1 MLGLQR
7 GTVRLYP
14 HETAWEAEAEH
25 TIIMLQ
31 KLLGD
36 DAKEIQHV
44 GSTAVPA
51 ICAKPIIDI
60 ALAADSFDDVM
71 KHLPKLQAAGFYYR
85 AQNNIS
91 GQKLFACGSFYD
103 GTGDLQTHFI
113 HVVLTDSEQWRDY
126 ILFRDYLNRHSDTA
140 KAYENLKLSL
150 AEAAPADAGRE
161 RYLQGKRDF
170 IAAVLRKALAS
181 SYLGQ
186 IVEIEIDR
194 PLGSTHPKHPDLI
207 YPVNY
212 GFIPGVFG
220 GDGEEMDVYLL
231 GVDKP
236 VSKYSA
242 QIIAIVH
249 RLDDEEDKLVGAPV
263 GTHFTKTE
271 IEKSVAFQERYF
283 KTEVEAGVC
292 SGCR

>member
-1 MLGLQR
+1 MLGLKR
-7 GTVRLYP
+7 GTVRLLP
-14 HETAWEAEAEH
+14 HETAWEAEAER
-25 TIIMLQ
+25 TIMMLQ

-60 ALAADSFDDVM
+60 ALAVNSFDDVM

-85 AQNNIS
+85 AQNDIPN
-91 GQKLFACGSFYD
+91 QKLFACGSFYD

-113 HVVLTDSEQWRDY
+113 HVVLTDSAQWRDY
-126 ILFRDYLNRHSDTA
+126 VLFRDYLNQHLDTA
-140 KAYENLKLSL
+140 KAYESLKLSL
-150 AEAAPADAGRE
+150 AEAAPIDAGRE

-170 IAAVLRKALAS
+170 IAAVLRKALAAS
-181 SYLGQ
+181 FLGQ

-194 PLGSTHPKHPDLI
+194 PLGSAHPQHPDLI
-207 YPVNY
+207 YSVNY

-231 GVDKP
+231 GVGRP
-236 VSKYSA
+236 VFKYSA
-242 QIIAIVH
+242 QVIAVVH

-271 IEKSVAFQERYF
+271 IEKSIAFQEQYF
-283 KTEVEAGVC
+283 KTEVEMWKG
-292 SGCR
+292 

>member
-7 GTVRLYP
+7 GTVRLLP
-14 HETAWEAEAEH
+14 HEKAWEAEAEQ
-25 TIIMLQ
+25 TIIMLR

-44 GSTAVPA
+44 GSTAVPT

-60 ALAADSFDDVM
+60 ALAVNSFDDVM
-71 KHLPKLQAAGFYYR
+71 KHLPTLQAAGFYYR
-85 AQNNIS
+85 AQNDIPN
-91 GQKLFACGSFYD
+91 QKLFACGSFYD
-103 GTGDLQTHFI
+103 GTGNLQTHFI
-113 HVVLTDSEQWRDY
+113 HVVLTDSAQWRDY

>member
-126 ILFRDYLNRHSDTA
+126 ILFRDYLNQHADTA
-140 KAYENLKLSL
+140 KAYESLKLSL
-150 AEAAPADAGRE
+150 AEAAPVDAGRE

-194 PLGSTHPKHPDLI
+194 PLGSAHPKHPDLI

-220 GDGEEMDVYLL
+220 SDGEEMDVYLL

>member
-1 MLGLQR
+1 MLGLKR
-7 GTVRLYP
+7 GTVRLLP
-14 HETAWEAEAEH
+14 HEKAWEAEAEQ
-25 TIIMLQ
+25 TIIMLR

-44 GSTAVPA
+44 GSTAVPT

-60 ALAADSFDDVM
+60 ALAVNSFDDVM
-71 KHLPKLQAAGFYYR
+71 KHLPTLQAAGFYYR

-140 KAYENLKLSL
+140 KAYENLKLSF

-249 RLDDEEDKLVGAPV
+249 RLNDEEDKLVGAPV
-263 GTHFTKTE
+263 GTHFTKTQ

-283 KTEVEAGVC
+283 KTEVETGVC

>member
-14 HETAWEAEAEH
+14 HETAWEAEAEQ

-91 GQKLFACGSFYD
+91 NQKLFACGSFYD

-126 ILFRDYLNRHSDTA
+126 ILFRDYLNQHADTA
-140 KAYENLKLSL
+140 KAYESLKLSL
-150 AEAAPADAGRE
+150 AEAAPVDAGRE
-161 RYLQGKRDF
+161 QYLQGKKDF
-170 IAAVLRKALAS
+170 IAAVLRKALAAS
-181 SYLGQ
+181 FLGQ

-194 PLGSTHPKHPDLI
+194 PLGSAHPKHPDLI

-212 GFIPGVFG
+212 GFIPGVLG
-220 GDGEEMDVYLL
+220 GDGEELDVYLL

-236 VSKYSA
+236 ASKYPA

-263 GTHFTKTE
+263 GTHFTKAE
-271 IEKSVAFQERYF
+271 IKKSVAFQEQYF
-283 KTEVEAGVC
+283 KTEVEMWKG
-292 SGCR
+292 

>member
-44 GSTAVPA
+44 GSTAVPT

-60 ALAADSFDDVM
+60 ALAVNSFDDVM

-126 ILFRDYLNRHSDTA
+126 ILFRDYLNQHADTA
-140 KAYENLKLSL
+140 KAYESLKLSL
-150 AEAAPADAGRE
+150 AEAAPVDAGRE
-161 RYLQGKRDF
+161 QYLQGKKDF
-170 IAAVLRKALAS
+170 IAAVLRKALADS
-181 SYLGQ
+181 FLGQ
-186 IVEIEIDR
+186 IVEIKIDR
-194 PLGSTHPKHPDLI
+194 PLGSAHPKRLDLI

-231 GVDKP
+231 GVDGP
-236 VSKYSA
+236 VFKSSA
-242 QIIAIVH
+242 QIIAVVH

-263 GTHFTKTE
+263 GTHFTKAE
-271 IEKSVAFQERYF
+271 IEKSVAFQEQYF
-283 KTEVEAGVC
+283 KTEVEMWKG
-292 SGCR
+292 

>member
-1 MLGLQR
+1 MIGLKR

-44 GSTAVPA
+44 GSTAVPT

-60 ALAADSFDDVM
+60 ALAVNSFDDVM

-126 ILFRDYLNRHSDTA
+126 ILFRDYLNQHADTA
-140 KAYENLKLSL
+140 KAYESLKLSL
-150 AEAAPADAGRE
+150 AEAAPVDAGRE

-170 IAAVLRKALAS
+170 IAAVLRKALVS
-181 SYLGQ
+181 SYLGRM
-186 IVEIEIDR
+186 VEIEIDR
-194 PLGSTHPKHPDLI
+194 PLGSAHPKRPDLI

-220 GDGEEMDVYLL
+220 GDGEELDVYLL
-231 GVDKP
+231 GVDGP
-236 VSKYSA
+236 VFKSSA
-242 QIIAIVH
+242 QIIAVVH

-263 GTHFTKTE
+263 GTHFTKAE
-271 IEKSVAFQERYF
+271 IEKSVAFQEQYF
-283 KTEVEAGVC
+283 KTEVEMWKG
-292 SGCR
+292 

>member
-1 MLGLQR
+1 
-7 GTVRLYP
+7 
-14 HETAWEAEAEH
+14 
-25 TIIMLQ
+25 MLQ

-44 GSTAVPA
+44 GSTAVPT

-60 ALAADSFDDVM
+60 ALAVNSFDDVM

-126 ILFRDYLNRHSDTA
+126 ILFRDYLNQHADTA
-140 KAYENLKLSL
+140 KAYESLKLSL
-150 AEAAPADAGRE
+150 AEAAPVDAGRE
-161 RYLQGKRDF
+161 QYLQGKKDF
-170 IAAVLRKALAS
+170 IAAVLRKALAAS
-181 SYLGQ
+181 FLGQ
-186 IVEIEIDR
+186 IVEIKIDR
-194 PLGSTHPKHPDLI
+194 PLGSAHPKRLDLI

-231 GVDKP
+231 GVDGP
-236 VSKYSA
+236 VFKSSA
-242 QIIAIVH
+242 QIIAVVH

-263 GTHFTKTE
+263 GTHFTKAE
-271 IEKSVAFQERYF
+271 IEKSVAFQEQYF
-283 KTEVEAGVC
+283 KTEVEMWKG
-292 SGCR
+292 

>member
-126 ILFRDYLNRHSDTA
+126 ILFRDYLNQHADTA
-140 KAYENLKLSL
+140 KAYESLKLSL
-150 AEAAPADAGRE
+150 AEAAPVDAGRE

-170 IAAVLRKALAS
+170 IAAVLRKALEAS
-181 SYLGQ
+181 FLGQ
-186 IVEIEIDR
+186 IVEIKIDR
-194 PLGSTHPKHPDLI
+194 PLGSAHPKHPDLI

-220 GDGEEMDVYLL
+220 DDGKELDVYLL
-231 GVDKP
+231 GVGKP
-236 VSKYSA
+236 VFKYPA
-242 QIIAIVH
+242 QIIAVVH

-263 GTHFTKTE
+263 GTHFTKAE
-271 IEKSVAFQERYF
+271 IKKSVAFQEQYF
-283 KTEVEAGVC
+283 KTEVEMWKG
-292 SGCR
+292 

>member
-1 MLGLQR
+1 MLGLKR
-7 GTVRLYP
+7 GTVRLLP
-14 HETAWEAEAEH
+14 HEKAWEAEAEQ
-25 TIIMLQ
+25 TIIMLR

-44 GSTAVPA
+44 GSTAVPT

-60 ALAADSFDDVM
+60 ALAVNSFDDVM
-71 KHLPKLQAAGFYYR
+71 KHLPTLQAAGFYYR
-85 AQNNIS
+85 AQNDIPN
-91 GQKLFACGSFYD
+91 QKLFACGSFYD

-113 HVVLTDSEQWRDY
+113 HVVLTDSAQWRDY

-140 KAYENLKLSL
+140 KAYESLKLSL

>member
-25 TIIMLQ
+25 AIIMLQ

-44 GSTAVPA
+44 GSTAVPT

-60 ALAADSFDDVM
+60 ALAVNSFDDVM
-71 KHLPKLQAAGFYYR
+71 KHLPKLQAAGFYYC

-126 ILFRDYLNRHSDTA
+126 VLFRDYLNQHADTA
-140 KAYENLKLSL
+140 KAYESLKLSL
-150 AEAAPADAGRE
+150 AEAAPVDAGRE
-161 RYLQGKRDF
+161 QYLQGKKDF
-170 IAAVLRKALAS
+170 IAAVLRKALAAS
-181 SYLGQ
+181 FLGQ
-186 IVEIEIDR
+186 IVEIKIDR
-194 PLGSTHPKHPDLI
+194 PLGSVHPKHLDLI

-231 GVDKP
+231 GVDGP
-236 VSKYSA
+236 VFKSSA
-242 QIIAIVH
+242 QIIAVVH

-263 GTHFTKTE
+263 GTHFTKAE
-271 IEKSVAFQERYF
+271 IEKSVAFQEQYF
-283 KTEVEAGVC
+283 KTEVEMWKG
-292 SGCR
+292 

>member
-1 MLGLQR
+1 MFGLQR

-44 GSTAVPA
+44 GSTAVPT

-60 ALAADSFDDVM
+60 ALAVNSFDDVM

-113 HVVLTDSEQWRDY
+113 YVVLTGSEQWRDY
-126 ILFRDYLNRHSDTA
+126 ILFRDYLNQHADTA
-140 KAYENLKLSL
+140 KAYESLKLSL
-150 AEAAPADAGRE
+150 AEAASVDAGRE
-161 RYLQGKRDF
+161 QYLQGKKDF
-170 IAAVLRKALAS
+170 IAAVLRKALAAS
-181 SYLGQ
+181 FLGQ
-186 IVEIEIDR
+186 IVEIKIDR
-194 PLGSTHPKHPDLI
+194 PLGSAHPKHLDLI

-231 GVDKP
+231 GVDGPAFK
-236 VSKYSA
+236 SSA
-242 QIIAIVH
+242 QIIAVVH
-249 RLDDEEDKLVGAPV
+249 RSDDEEDKLVGAPV
-263 GTHFTKTE
+263 GTYFTKAE
-271 IEKSVAFQERYF
+271 IEKSVAFQEQYF
-283 KTEVEAGVC
+283 KTGVEMWKG
-292 SGCR
+292 

>member
-1 MLGLQR
+1 MLGLKR

-44 GSTAVPA
+44 GSTAVPT

-60 ALAADSFDDVM
+60 ALAVNSFDDVM

-126 ILFRDYLNRHSDTA
+126 ILFRDYLNQHADTA
-140 KAYENLKLSL
+140 KAYESLKLSL
-150 AEAAPADAGRE
+150 AEAAPVDAGRE
-161 RYLQGKRDF
+161 QYLQGKKDF
-170 IAAVLRKALAS
+170 IAAVLRKALAAS
-181 SYLGQ
+181 FLGQ
-186 IVEIEIDR
+186 IVEIKIDR
-194 PLGSTHPKHPDLI
+194 PLGSAHPKHLDLI

-231 GVDKP
+231 GVDGP
-236 VSKYSA
+236 VFKSSA
-242 QIIAIVH
+242 QIIAVVH
-249 RLDDEEDKLVGAPV
+249 RLDDEEDKLGGAPV
-263 GTHFTKTE
+263 GTHFTKAE
-271 IEKSVAFQERYF
+271 IEKSVAFQEQYF
-283 KTEVEAGVC
+283 KTEVEMWKG
-292 SGCR
+292 

>member
-1 MLGLQR
+1 MLGLKR
-7 GTVRLYP
+7 GTVRLLP
-14 HETAWEAEAEH
+14 HEKAWEAEAEQ

-44 GSTAVPA
+44 GSTAVPT

-60 ALAADSFDDVM
+60 ALAVNSFDDVM
-71 KHLPKLQAAGFYYR
+71 KHLPTLQAAGFYYR
-85 AQNNIS
+85 AQNDIPN
-91 GQKLFACGSFYD
+91 QKLFACGSFYD

-113 HVVLTDSEQWRDY
+113 HVVLTDSAQWRDY

-194 PLGSTHPKHPDLI
+194 PLGSAHPKHPDLI

-212 GFIPGVFG
+212 GFIPGVLG
-220 GDGEEMDVYLL
+220 GDGEELDVYLL

>member
-249 RLDDEEDKLVGAPV
+249 RLDDEEDNLVGAPV

>member
-44 GSTAVPA
+44 GSTAVPT

-60 ALAADSFDDVM
+60 ALAVNSFDDVM

-85 AQNNIS
+85 AQNDIS
-91 GQKLFACGSFYD
+91 NQKLFARGSFYD

-126 ILFRDYLNRHSDTA
+126 ILFRDYLNQHADTA
-140 KAYENLKLSL
+140 KAYESLKLSL
-150 AEAAPADAGRE
+150 AEAAPVDAGRE
-161 RYLQGKRDF
+161 QYLQGKKDF
-170 IAAVLRKALAS
+170 IAAVLRKALAAS
-181 SYLGQ
+181 FFGQ
-186 IVEIEIDR
+186 IVEIKIDR
-194 PLGSTHPKHPDLI
+194 PLGSAHPKHPGLI

-220 GDGEEMDVYLL
+220 GDGEEMDMYLL
-231 GVDKP
+231 GVDGP
-236 VSKYSA
+236 VFKSSA
-242 QIIAIVH
+242 QIIAVVH

-263 GTHFTKTE
+263 GTHFTKAE
-271 IEKSVAFQERYF
+271 IEKSVAFQEQYF
-283 KTEVEAGVC
+283 KTEVEMWKG
-292 SGCR
+292 

>member
-44 GSTAVPA
+44 GSTAVPT

-60 ALAADSFDDVM
+60 ALAVNSFDDVM

-85 AQNNIS
+85 AQNDIPN
-91 GQKLFACGSFYD
+91 QKLFACGSFYD

-126 ILFRDYLNRHSDTA
+126 ILFRDYLNQHADTA
-140 KAYENLKLSL
+140 KAYESLSFPLPKPRRWTRDESSIYKGKRILLRRFYERRWRLLFSVKLSKLKLTARS
-150 AEAAPADAGRE
+150 AAPTR
-161 RYLQGKRDF
+161 
-170 IAAVLRKALAS
+170 
-181 SYLGQ
+181 
-186 IVEIEIDR
+186 
-194 PLGSTHPKHPDLI
+194 ST
-207 YPVNY
+207 
-212 GFIPGVFG
+212 
-220 GDGEEMDVYLL
+220 
-231 GVDKP
+231 
-236 VSKYSA
+236 
-242 QIIAIVH
+242 
-249 RLDDEEDKLVGAPV
+249 
-263 GTHFTKTE
+263 
-271 IEKSVAFQERYF
+271 
-283 KTEVEAGVC
+283 
-292 SGCR
+292 

>member
-1 MLGLQR
+1 MIGLKR

-71 KHLPKLQAAGFYYR
+71 KHLPTLQAAGFYYR

-113 HVVLTDSEQWRDY
+113 HVVLTDSAQWRDY

>member
-14 HETAWEAEAEH
+14 HETAWEAEAEQ

-126 ILFRDYLNRHSDTA
+126 ILFRDYLNQHADTA
-140 KAYENLKLSL
+140 KAYESLKLSL
-150 AEAAPADAGRE
+150 AEAAPVDAGRE
-161 RYLQGKRDF
+161 QYLQGKKDF
-170 IAAVLRKALAS
+170 IAAVLRKALAAS
-181 SYLGQ
+181 FLGQ

-194 PLGSTHPKHPDLI
+194 PLGSAHPKHPDLI

-212 GFIPGVFG
+212 GFIPGVLG
-220 GDGEEMDVYLL
+220 GDGEETDVYLL
-231 GVDKP
+231 GVDGP
-236 VSKYSA
+236 VFKSSA

-263 GTHFTKTE
+263 GTHFAKAE
-271 IEKSVAFQERYF
+271 IEKSVAFQEQYF
-283 KTEVEAGVC
+283 KTEVEMWKG
-292 SGCR
+292 

>member
-14 HETAWEAEAEH
+14 HETAWEAEAEQ

-36 DAKEIQHV
+36 NAKEIQHV

-126 ILFRDYLNRHSDTA
+126 ILFRDYLNQHADTA
-140 KAYENLKLSL
+140 KAYESLKLSL
-150 AEAAPADAGRE
+150 AEAAPVDAGRE

-170 IAAVLRKALAS
+170 IATVLRKALAAS
-181 SYLGQ
+181 FLGQ
-186 IVEIEIDR
+186 IVEIKIDR
-194 PLGSTHPKHPDLI
+194 PLGSAHPKHPDLI

-231 GVDKP
+231 GVDGP
-236 VSKYSA
+236 VFKSSA

-263 GTHFTKTE
+263 GTHFAKAD
-271 IEKSVAFQERYF
+271 IKKSVAFQEQYF
-283 KTEVEAGVC
+283 KTEVEMWKG
-292 SGCR
+292 

>member
-60 ALAADSFDDVM
+60 ALAVNSFDDVM
-71 KHLPKLQAAGFYYR
+71 KHLPTLQAAGFYYR
-85 AQNNIS
+85 AQNDIPN
-91 GQKLFACGSFYD
+91 QKLFACGSFYD

-113 HVVLTDSEQWRDY
+113 HVVLTDSAQWRDY

-194 PLGSTHPKHPDLI
+194 PLGSTYPKHPDLI

>member
-7 GTVRLYP
+7 GTVRLLP
-14 HETAWEAEAEH
+14 HEKAWEAEAEQ
-25 TIIMLQ
+25 TIIMLR

-44 GSTAVPA
+44 GSTAVPT

-60 ALAADSFDDVM
+60 ALAVNSFDDVM
-71 KHLPKLQAAGFYYR
+71 KHLPTLQAAGFYYR
-85 AQNNIS
+85 AQNDIPN
-91 GQKLFACGSFYD
+91 QKLFACGSFYD
-103 GTGDLQTHFI
+103 GTGNLQTHFI
-113 HVVLTDSEQWRDY
+113 HVVLTDSAQWRDY

-207 YPVNY
+207 YLVNY

-249 RLDDEEDKLVGAPV
+249 RLNDEEDKLVGAPV
-263 GTHFTKTE
+263 GTHFTKTQ

-283 KTEVEAGVC
+283 KTEVETGVC

>member
-44 GSTAVPA
+44 GSTAVPT

-60 ALAADSFDDVM
+60 ALAVNSFDDVM

-85 AQNNIS
+85 AQNNVS

-113 HVVLTDSEQWRDY
+113 HAVLTDSEQWRDY
-126 ILFRDYLNRHSDTA
+126 ILFRDYLNQHADTA
-140 KAYENLKLSL
+140 KAYESLKLSL
-150 AEAAPADAGRE
+150 AEAAPVDAGRE
-161 RYLQGKRDF
+161 QYLQGKKDF
-170 IAAVLRKALAS
+170 IAAVLRKALAAS
-181 SYLGQ
+181 FLGQ
-186 IVEIEIDR
+186 IVEVKIDR
-194 PLGSTHPKHPDLI
+194 PLGSAHPKHLDLI

-231 GVDKP
+231 GVDGP
-236 VSKYSA
+236 VFKSSA
-242 QIIAIVH
+242 QIIAVVH

-263 GTHFTKTE
+263 GTHFTKAE
-271 IEKSVAFQERYF
+271 IKKSVAFQEQHF
-283 KTEVEAGVC
+283 KTEVEMWKG
-292 SGCR
+292 

>member
-1 MLGLQR
+1 MLGLKR

-31 KLLGD
+31 KLLGAA
-36 DAKEIQHV
+36 AKEIQHV
-44 GSTAVPA
+44 GSTAVPT

-60 ALAADSFDDVM
+60 ALAVNSFDDVM

-91 GQKLFACGSFYD
+91 GQKLFACGSFYE

-126 ILFRDYLNRHSDTA
+126 ILFRDYLNQHADTA
-140 KAYENLKLSL
+140 KAYESLKLSL
-150 AEAAPADAGRE
+150 AEAAPVDAGRE

-170 IAAVLRKALAS
+170 IAAVLRKALAAS
-181 SYLGQ
+181 FLGQ
-186 IVEIEIDR
+186 IVEIKIDR
-194 PLGSTHPKHPDLI
+194 PLGSAHPKHLDLI

-231 GVDKP
+231 GVDGP
-236 VSKYSA
+236 VLKSSA
-242 QIIAIVH
+242 QIIAVVH

-263 GTHFTKTE
+263 GTHFTKAE
-271 IEKSVAFQERYF
+271 IKKSVAFQEQYF
-283 KTEVEAGVC
+283 KTEVEMWKG
-292 SGCR
+292 

>member
-1 MLGLQR
+1 MLGLKR
-7 GTVRLYP
+7 GTVRLLP
-14 HETAWEAEAEH
+14 HEKAWEAEAEQ
-25 TIIMLQ
+25 TIIMLR

-44 GSTAVPA
+44 GSTAVPT

-60 ALAADSFDDVM
+60 ALAVNSFDDVM
-71 KHLPKLQAAGFYYR
+71 KHLPTLQAAGFYYR
-85 AQNNIS
+85 AQNDIPN
-91 GQKLFACGSFYD
+91 QKLFACGSFYD
-103 GTGDLQTHFI
+103 GTGNLQTHFI
-113 HVVLTDSEQWRDY
+113 HVVLTDSAQWRDY

>member
-1 MLGLQR
+1 MLGLKR

-60 ALAADSFDDVM
+60 ALAVNSFDDVM

-103 GTGDLQTHFI
+103 GTGDLQTHLI

-126 ILFRDYLNRHSDTA
+126 ILFRDYLNQHADTA
-140 KAYENLKLSL
+140 KAYESLKLSL
-150 AEAAPADAGRE
+150 AEAAPVDAGRVK
-161 RYLQGKRDF
+161 YLQGKKDF

-186 IVEIEIDR
+186 VVEIEIDR
-194 PLGSTHPKHPDLI
+194 PLGSAHPKHLDLI

-231 GVDKP
+231 GVDGP
-236 VSKYSA
+236 VFKSSA
-242 QIIAIVH
+242 QIIAVVH

-263 GTHFTKTE
+263 GTHFTKAE
-271 IEKSVAFQERYF
+271 IEKSVAFQEQYF
-283 KTEVEAGVC
+283 KTEVEMWKG
-292 SGCR
+292 

>member
-14 HETAWEAEAEH
+14 HETAWEAEAEC
-25 TIIMLQ
+25 TIIILQ
-31 KLLGD
+31 KILGD

-44 GSTAVPA
+44 GSTAVPT

-60 ALAADSFDDVM
+60 ALAVNSFDDVM

-85 AQNNIS
+85 AQNNIP
-91 GQKLFACGSFYD
+91 GQKLFACGSFYE

-126 ILFRDYLNRHSDTA
+126 ILFRDYLNQHADTA
-140 KAYENLKLSL
+140 KAYESLKLSL
-150 AEAAPADAGRE
+150 AEAAPVDAGRE
-161 RYLQGKRDF
+161 QYLQGKKDF
-170 IAAVLRKALAS
+170 IAAVLRKALAAS
-181 SYLGQ
+181 FLGQ
-186 IVEIEIDR
+186 IVEIKIDR
-194 PLGSTHPKHPDLI
+194 PLGSAHPKHLDLI

-231 GVDKP
+231 GVDGP
-236 VSKYSA
+236 VFKSSA
-242 QIIAIVH
+242 QIIAVVH

-263 GTHFTKTE
+263 GTHFTKAE
-271 IEKSVAFQERYF
+271 IGKSVAFQEQYF
-283 KTEVEAGVC
+283 KTEVEMWKG
-292 SGCR
+292 

>member
-14 HETAWEAEAEH
+14 HEKAWEAEAEQ
-25 TIIMLQ
+25 TIIMLR

-44 GSTAVPA
+44 GSTAVPT

-60 ALAADSFDDVM
+60 ALAVNSFDDVM
-71 KHLPKLQAAGFYYR
+71 KHLPTLQAAGFYYR

>member
-1 MLGLQR
+1 MLGLKR
-7 GTVRLYP
+7 GTVRLLP
-14 HETAWEAEAEH
+14 HEKAWEAEAEQ
-25 TIIMLQ
+25 TIIMLR

-44 GSTAVPA
+44 GSTAVPT

-60 ALAADSFDDVM
+60 ALAVNSFDDVM
-71 KHLPKLQAAGFYYR
+71 KHLPTLQAAGFYYR
-85 AQNNIS
+85 AQNDIPN
-91 GQKLFACGSFYD
+91 QKLFACGSFYD

-113 HVVLTDSEQWRDY
+113 HVVLTDSAQWRDY
-126 ILFRDYLNRHSDTA
+126 ILFRDYLNQHADTA

-212 GFIPGVFG
+212 GFIPGVLG
-220 GDGEEMDVYLL
+220 GDGEELDVYLL

>member
-60 ALAADSFDDVM
+60 ALAVNSFDDVM

-103 GTGDLQTHFI
+103 GTGDLQTPFI

-126 ILFRDYLNRHSDTA
+126 ILFRDYLNQHADTA
-140 KAYENLKLSL
+140 KAYESLKLSL
-150 AEAAPADAGRE
+150 AEAAPVDAGRE
-161 RYLQGKRDF
+161 QYLQGKKDF
-170 IAAVLRKALAS
+170 IAAVLRKALAAS
-181 SYLGQ
+181 FLGQ
-186 IVEIEIDR
+186 IVEIKIDR
-194 PLGSTHPKHPDLI
+194 PLGSAHPKHLDLI
-207 YPVNY
+207 YQVNY

-231 GVDKP
+231 GVDGP
-236 VSKYSA
+236 VFKSSA
-242 QIIAIVH
+242 QIIAVVH

-263 GTHFTKTE
+263 GTHFTKAE
-271 IEKSVAFQERYF
+271 IEKSVAFQEQYF
-283 KTEVEAGVC
+283 KTEVEMWKG
-292 SGCR
+292 

>member
-1 MLGLQR
+1 MIGLKR

-44 GSTAVPA
+44 GSTAVPT

-60 ALAADSFDDVM
+60 ALAVNSFDDVM

-126 ILFRDYLNRHSDTA
+126 ILFRDYLNQHADTA
-140 KAYENLKLSL
+140 KAYESLKLSL
-150 AEAAPADAGRE
+150 AEAAPVDAGRE

-170 IAAVLRKALAS
+170 IAAVLRKALVS
-181 SYLGQ
+181 SYLGRM
-186 IVEIEIDR
+186 VEIEIDR
-194 PLGSTHPKHPDLI
+194 PLGSAHPKRPDLI

-220 GDGEEMDVYLL
+220 GDGEELDVYLL
-231 GVDKP
+231 GVDGP
-236 VSKYSA
+236 VFKSSA
-242 QIIAIVH
+242 QIIAVVH

-263 GTHFTKTE
+263 GTHFTKAK
-271 IEKSVAFQERYF
+271 IEKSVAFQEQYF
-283 KTEVEAGVC
+283 KTEVEMWKG
-292 SGCR
+292 

>member
-25 TIIMLQ
+25 AIIMLQ

-44 GSTAVPA
+44 GSTAVPT

-60 ALAADSFDDVM
+60 ALAVNSFDDVM

-126 ILFRDYLNRHSDTA
+126 ILFRDYLNQHADTA
-140 KAYENLKLSL
+140 KAYESLKLSL
-150 AEAAPADAGRE
+150 AEAAPVDAGRE
-161 RYLQGKRDF
+161 QYLQGKKDF
-170 IAAVLRKALAS
+170 IAAVLRKALAAS
-181 SYLGQ
+181 FLGQ
-186 IVEIEIDR
+186 IVEIKIDR
-194 PLGSTHPKHPDLI
+194 ALGSAHPKHPDLI

-220 GDGEEMDVYLL
+220 GDGEELDVYLL
-231 GVDKP
+231 GVDGP
-236 VSKYSA
+236 VFKSSA
-242 QIIAIVH
+242 QIIAVVH

-263 GTHFTKTE
+263 GTHFTKAE
-271 IEKSVAFQERYF
+271 IEKSVAFQEQYF
-283 KTEVEAGVC
+283 KTEVEMWKG
-292 SGCR
+292 

>member
-14 HETAWEAEAEH
+14 HETAWEAEAEQ

-126 ILFRDYLNRHSDTA
+126 ILFRDYLNQHADTA
-140 KAYENLKLSL
+140 KAYESLKLSL
-150 AEAAPADAGRE
+150 AEAAPMDAGRE
-161 RYLQGKRDF
+161 QYLQGKKDF
-170 IAAVLRKALAS
+170 IAAVLRKALAAS
-181 SYLGQ
+181 FLGQ

-194 PLGSTHPKHPDLI
+194 PLGSAHPKHPDLI

-212 GFIPGVFG
+212 GFIPGVLG
-220 GDGEEMDVYLL
+220 GDGE
-231 GVDKP
+231 
-236 VSKYSA
+236 
-242 QIIAIVH
+242 
-249 RLDDEEDKLVGAPV
+249 RVGRVFAWC
-263 GTHFTKTE
+263 G
-271 IEKSVAFQERYF
+271 Q
-283 KTEVEAGVC
+283 AGF
-292 SGCR
+292 